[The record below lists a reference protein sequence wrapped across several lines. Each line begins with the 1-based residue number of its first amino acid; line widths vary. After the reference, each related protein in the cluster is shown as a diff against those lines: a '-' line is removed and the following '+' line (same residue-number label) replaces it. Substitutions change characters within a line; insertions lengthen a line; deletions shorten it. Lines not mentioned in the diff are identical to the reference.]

1 MKIQKC
7 AVEIT
12 RGCQLRCIGCPISTL
27 KPKIKYVSLS
37 DFATCL
43 SNLDVSEISKL
54 RLYNYGE
61 SLLHPCLDEILKI
74 IPEQSYK
81 VRNVEITTNGQYWN
95 EERFKD
101 AFSLGV
107 VTQLYVSCDGNATPE
122 EYERLRPPAKWNKL
136 MSFLKNMKRLRDEV
150 CPNMFIGTRTICTDK
165 RAQKRWLKLLR
176 PLGYT
181 PEFRPWGTRA
191 DAIEQPW
198 GKVKVPKGVC
208 TYLTK
213 EKGRRLYVDY
223 DGTVVPCCVHP
234 RAGVLGNLLENKYSE
249 ILKGTQRKDF
259 IAAMKNGRKNI
270 PACAGCQEK

>member
-1 MKIQKC
+1 MKIRKC
-7 AVEIT
+7 AIEIVH
-12 RGCQLRCIGCPISTL
+12 GCQLKCVGCPNSTL
-27 KPKIKYVSLS
+27 MPGIKQCDLDDLKKIIN
-37 DFATCL
+37 
-43 SNLDVSEISKL
+43 NLDVTEISKL

-61 SLLHPCLDEILKI
+61 TLLHPKLNEVLEIISKRSFKI
-74 IPEQSYK
+74 K
-81 VRNVEITTNGQYWN
+81 NVEITTNGQYWC
-95 EERFKD
+95 EERFKE

-136 MSFLKNMKRLRDEV
+136 IDFLKKMKELRDKV
-150 CPNMFIGTRTICTDK
+150 CPDMFLGTRTICTNK
-165 RAQKRWLKLLR
+165 YTQKKWKKLLR

-234 RAGVLGNLLENKYSE
+234 RAGVLGNLLKNKYSE

-259 IAAMKNGRKNI
+259 IATMKNGRKNI